1 MVFCCLV
8 AKLCLVCD
16 PKDFEPTRQAPL
28 SLGFSRQEYRGGLPF
43 PSPGDLPNSGIK
55 PVSPALQVDSL
66 PLSCQESLE
75 GWYVGALDTVS
86 QISMVC
92 AVFLIF
98 LFRFFSLDNF
108 YWSIFQ
114 IHEFFLV
121 PSQICQIAYSVNSY
135 ILVFTFLGS
144 RISIWSYSFS

>member
-1 MVFCCLV
+1 MCVCVCVCACTCSVALLYLTLHNPMDCSMSGSSVF
-8 AKLCLVCD
+8 
-16 PKDFEPTRQAPL
+16 P
-28 SLGFSRQEYRGGLPF
+28 GQESWGGLPF

-98 LFRFFSLDNF
+98 LFRLFSLDNF
-108 YWSIFQ
+108 YRSIFQ

-144 RISIWSYSFS
+144 RISI